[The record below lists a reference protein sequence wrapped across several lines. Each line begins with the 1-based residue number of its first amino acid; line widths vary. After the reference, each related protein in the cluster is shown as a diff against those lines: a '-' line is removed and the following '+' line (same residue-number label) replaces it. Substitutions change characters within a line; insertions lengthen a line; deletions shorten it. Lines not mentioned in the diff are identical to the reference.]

1 MKIISKNQNANICF
15 GYVSVGDCFFYGVN
29 LYLKIKEVFIAE
41 DLKNEIEHERDL
53 IRAEDIETEECNAIC
68 LTQNF
73 EMSHFAFDCLV
84 RPVTTTLTYE

>member
-1 MKIISKNQNANICF
+1 MKIISKNQNANDCF
-15 GYVSVGDCFFYGVN
+15 SHISIGDCFFYGGN

-41 DLKNEIEHERDL
+41 DLKNEIENERDL

-73 EMSHFAFDCLV
+73 EMSHFSFDCHV
-84 RPVTTTLTYE
+84 TPVTTTLTYE